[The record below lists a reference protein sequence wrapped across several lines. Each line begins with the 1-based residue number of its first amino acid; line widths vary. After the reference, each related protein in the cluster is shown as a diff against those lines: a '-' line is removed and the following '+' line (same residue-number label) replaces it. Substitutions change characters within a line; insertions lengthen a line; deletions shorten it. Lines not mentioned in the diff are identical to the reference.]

1 MWSRCR
7 PVLSKEVTGAVLRH
21 GQTYSACAL
30 FLLVHLQ
37 HGETYSK
44 WDLSYSILDSI
55 ENLTAHLYLGAEEEL
70 CGPADTTE
78 G

>member
-1 MWSRCR
+1 MWSRCG
-7 PVLSKEVTGAVLRH
+7 PVLSKEVAGAVLRH

-37 HGETYSK
+37 HVETYSK

-55 ENLTAHLYLGAEEEL
+55 ENPPAHLYLGAEEEL
-70 CGPADTTE
+70 CRPADTA
-78 G
+78 GG